1 MDLQS
6 FLPYRLAVVAE
17 EVSRALAAIY
27 ADRFELTREEWR
39 VLVWLATEPGMAAT
53 ELGARANLDK
63 MQVSR
68 AIARMEKDGLLER
81 EQDPDDRRSLKVR
94 LRPAGRALFRK
105 VEPMALAR
113 EAFLLEALAPDERA
127 ALDRALSKLG
137 ERARHLQRQG

>member
-39 VLVWLATEPGMAAT
+39 VLVWLAAEPGMTAT

-81 EQDPDDRRSLKVR
+81 EPDPDDRRSRQVR
-94 LRPAGRALFRK
+94 LLPAGRALFRK

-113 EAFLLEALAPDERA
+113 EAFLLEALAPHERA
-127 ALDRALSKLG
+127 ALESALSKLG
-137 ERARHLQRQG
+137 ERARQLQRQG

>member
-27 ADRFELTREEWR
+27 ADRFDLTRDEWR
-39 VLVWLATEPGMAAT
+39 VLAWLAAEPGMTAT
-53 ELGARANLDK
+53 ALGARANLDK

-68 AIARMEKDGLLER
+68 AIARMEADGLLER
-81 EQDPDDRRSLKVR
+81 APDPDDRRSLKVH

-113 EAFLLEALAPDERA
+113 EAFLLEVLAPHERA
-127 ALDRALSKLG
+127 ALESALTKLH
-137 ERARHLQRQG
+137 ERARQLQRQG

>member
-17 EVSRALAAIY
+17 EVSRALAVIY

-39 VLVWLATEPGMAAT
+39 VLVWLAAEPGMTAT
-53 ELGARANLDK
+53 ELGAHANLDK

-68 AIARMEKDGLLER
+68 AIARMEKDDLLER
-81 EQDPDDRRSLKVR
+81 EQDPDDRRSLRVR

-113 EAFLLEALAPDERA
+113 EAFLLEALEPHERT
-127 ALDRALSKLG
+127 ALDSALSKLG
-137 ERARHLQRQG
+137 ERARQLQRQG

>member
-39 VLVWLATEPGMAAT
+39 VLVWLAAEPGMAAT
-53 ELGARANLDK
+53 ELGSRANLDK

-81 EQDPDDRRSLKVR
+81 EPDPDDRRSLKVR

-127 ALDRALSKLG
+127 ALDSALSKLG
-137 ERARHLQRQG
+137 ERARQLQRQG

>member
-39 VLVWLATEPGMAAT
+39 VLVWLAAEPGMAAT

-81 EQDPDDRRSLKVR
+81 EPDPDDRRSLKVR

-113 EAFLLEALAPDERA
+113 EAFLLEALAHDERA

-137 ERARHLQRQG
+137 ERARQLQRQG